1 MGVMNMVPYFG
12 PVIGM
17 APVVIINLFSN
28 PTIAL
33 TSLIYL
39 IIIQQVEVTFIE
51 PNRRWTTR
59 S

>member
-51 PNRRWTTR
+51 PK